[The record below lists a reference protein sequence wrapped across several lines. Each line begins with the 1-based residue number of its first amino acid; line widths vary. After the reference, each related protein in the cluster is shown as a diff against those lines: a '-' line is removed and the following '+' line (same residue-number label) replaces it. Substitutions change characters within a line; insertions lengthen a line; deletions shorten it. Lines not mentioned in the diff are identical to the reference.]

1 MQKVSKNKVVNSYA
15 LAWLEASVSCGLE
28 DKVIKEIE
36 ALEKSFLEDNNLIE
50 KLKLFQEEED
60 LLKETMVYLA
70 KKMKFTEITST
81 TLGLVAENK
90 RVDLLPSILEEWQKL
105 YYEKKSIVEVDV
117 ESIIPLTL
125 SQNKKLQQVLVKKLK
140 KDIKMNNII
149 NKDLLGGLRIT
160 FNGYEIDDS
169 LLKKLEE
176 IEKLIG
182 GNKL

>member
-15 LAWLEASVSCGLE
+15 LAWLEASVSSGLE

-50 KLKLFQEEED
+50 KLKLFQEED
-60 LLKETMVYLA
+60 LLKEIMVYLA

-105 YYEKKSIVEVDV
+105 YYEKKTIVEVDV
-117 ESIIPLTL
+117 ESIIPLTS

-169 LLKKLEE
+169 LSKKLEE

>member
-28 DKVIKEIE
+28 DKVIKEVE
-36 ALEKSFLEDNNLIE
+36 ALEKSFLEDNLIE
-50 KLKLFQEEED
+50 KLKLFQEED

-105 YYEKKSIVEVDV
+105 YYEKKSIIEVDV
-117 ESIIPLTL
+117 ESIIPLTS

-169 LLKKLEE
+169 LSKKLEE